1 MSTGSIK
8 QLVTATL
15 IAAAVGAGCVTLG
28 GGKPAP
34 PVERFQLSYP
44 APAAVSDPLPAT
56 VRVIPL
62 RTAAAYDRSDI
73 AFRRDPHRLEFYN
86 YRRWA
91 VHPARMIGD
100 LLTRDLA
107 ESQAFR
113 AVLQGPSPLTA
124 DYVLGGF
131 VEEIEERNAGGGR
144 AAHLRVR
151 FTLTLRT
158 GLAESEPLFQ
168 RSYEATEPAG
178 DGIDALVGAMSRALA
193 EISERV
199 RGDLAAAVR
208 AQG

>member
-1 MSTGSIK
+1 VSTASIRE
-8 QLVTATL
+8 LVASTLVAAT
-15 IAAAVGAGCVTLG
+15 VGAGCVTLA

-56 VRVIPL
+56 VRVVPL

-73 AFRRDPHRLEFYN
+73 AVRRGPHRLEFYN

-100 LLTRDLA
+100 LLARDLA
-107 ESQAFR
+107 ESRAFG
-113 AVLQGPSPLTA
+113 AVLQGPSPLRA
-124 DYVLGGF
+124 DYVLSGF
-131 VEEIEERNAGGGR
+131 LEEIEERNDGTGR
-144 AAHLRVR
+144 AAHLRIR
-151 FTLTLRT
+151 FTLALRT
-158 GLAESEPLFQ
+158 GSAESEPLFQ
-168 RSYEATEPAG
+168 RSYDAAEPAG
-178 DGIDALVGAMSRALA
+178 DGIDALVDAMSRALA

-208 AQG
+208 AHS